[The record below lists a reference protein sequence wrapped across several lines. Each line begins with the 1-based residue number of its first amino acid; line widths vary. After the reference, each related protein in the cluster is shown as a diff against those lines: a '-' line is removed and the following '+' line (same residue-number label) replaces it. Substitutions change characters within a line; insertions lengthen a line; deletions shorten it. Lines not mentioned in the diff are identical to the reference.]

1 MKKVSL
7 KNLFVVATAV
17 ALIITGCKKDKET
30 VPDPEDPVNETE
42 VMTTFKLTFVDSANS
57 ADIVTATFRDPDG
70 DGGNPPVKF
79 DSVKLVANKTYFAS
93 VLILDETKSPVDTIS
108 NEIEEEANDH
118 LFFYT
123 PQGVNET
130 ITILDKDTHTPTPLP
145 VGVHTKWKTGAT
157 STGSTKIVL
166 RHQPGVKNGTYAPG
180 ETDIEILFQTK
191 IN

>member
-1 MKKVSL
+1 MKKVSF
-7 KNLFVVATAV
+7 KNLFIVATAL

-30 VPDPEDPVNETE
+30 VPDPEEPANETE
-42 VMTTFKLTFVDSANS
+42 VMTTFLLTFADSANS
-57 ADIVTATFRDPDG
+57 SSIITATFRDPDG
-70 DGGNPPVKF
+70 DGGKPAVQF
-79 DSVKLVANKTYFAS
+79 DSIKLAANRTYFAS
-93 VLILDETKSPVDTIS
+93 VLILDETKSPTDTTS

-130 ITILDKDTHTPTPLP
+130 ITILDKDTHTPAPLP
-145 VGVHTKWKTGAT
+145 VGLQTKWKTGAA

-166 RHQPGVKNGTYAPG
+166 RHQPGVKDGTYAPG

-191 IN
+191 IK

>member
-1 MKKVSL
+1 MKTVSF
-7 KNLFVVATAV
+7 KNLFIAATAV

-30 VPDPEDPVNETE
+30 VPDPEEPVNEIE

-57 ADIVTATFRDPDG
+57 TNIVTATFRDSDG
-70 DGGNPPVKF
+70 DGGKAAVQF
-79 DSVKLVANKTYFAS
+79 DSIKLAANKTYFTS
-93 VLILDETKSPVDTIS
+93 VLILDETKSPADTTS
-108 NEIEEEANDH
+108 NEVEEEANDH

-130 ITILDKDTHTPTPLP
+130 ITILDKDTHPTPLP
-145 VGVHTKWKTGAT
+145 VGLHTKWKTGGV

-166 RHQPGVKNGTYAPG
+166 RHQPGVKDGTYAPG

-191 IN
+191 IK